1 MPAFMRPHPSPPNF
15 RRPCEGRDP
24 AFSLPKLEQ
33 VSLRL
38 MRSRSSRAKSRDA
51 GATCLDFARHKRMW
65 VNDSTRLKPALEEAA
80 GPLPSQG
87 RRVDKVAAGERAVAR
102 VTKRL
107 FPIAPLLALLL
118 TAPAAAAPPKR
129 IVSLNPCI
137 DAVLMRIVEPR
148 RIAAIS
154 HYSHDPRATSIPLS
168 QALRFPVTSGTA
180 EEVLAMRP
188 DLVLAGPHVAL
199 STIHALERQNIRL
212 LRLAVPESVKES
224 KAQITELS
232 TVLNVPQRGRRLN
245 ARIDAALA
253 HARPQDKQF
262 VPALIWQGGGMV
274 PGAHTL
280 ADELLRRTGFR
291 NMSSVYG
298 LQQWD
303 VLPLE
308 HLLARP
314 PRVLFS
320 AGGAAGDRDRMLSHP
335 AIRRLSHRIAV
346 REYAPR
352 LLHCA
357 GPSMIDAVTR
367 LSEVR
372 RSLKA
377 RP

>member
-1 MPAFMRPHPSPPNF
+1 MPAFMRPHPFPPNF
-15 RRPCEGRDP
+15 RRPSEGRDP

-38 MRSRSSRAKSRDA
+38 MCSRSSRAKSRDA
-51 GATCLDFARHKRMW
+51 GDTCLDFARHKRIW
-65 VNDSTRLKPALEEAA
+65 VNDSTRLKPALEE

-87 RRVDKVAAGERAVAR
+87 RQVDKVAAGERAVAR

-245 ARIDAALA
+245 AQIDAALA

-335 AIRRLSHRIAV
+335 AIRHLSYRIAV

>member
-1 MPAFMRPHPSPPNF
+1 
-15 RRPCEGRDP
+15 
-24 AFSLPKLEQ
+24 
-33 VSLRL
+33 
-38 MRSRSSRAKSRDA
+38 
-51 GATCLDFARHKRMW
+51 
-65 VNDSTRLKPALEEAA
+65 
-80 GPLPSQG
+80 
-87 RRVDKVAAGERAVAR
+87 
-102 VTKRL
+102 
-107 FPIAPLLALLL
+107 
-118 TAPAAAAPPKR
+118 
-129 IVSLNPCI
+129 
-137 DAVLMRIVEPR
+137 
-148 RIAAIS
+148 
-154 HYSHDPRATSIPLS
+154 
-168 QALRFPVTSGTA
+168 VTSGTA

-212 LRLAVPESVKES
+212 LRLAVPESVEES

-232 TVLNVPQRGRRLN
+232 TVLDVPQRGRRLN
-245 ARIDAALA
+245 AQIDAALTR
-253 HARPQDKQF
+253 ARPRDKQF

-372 RSLKA
+372 RSFKIQPLLKSRTSFPRTREA
-377 RP
+377 ISRHQIERLAQEMDPRLRGDDEG